1 MKKVWLACVVA
12 CGACGSVDSGTGR
25 YCGDGLVNLVGEQC
39 DDGNNL
45 DGDGCS
51 SACLNEVPPSGGY
64 ITANWQLKSIAT
76 STVVTCPTGYDTAAL
91 YSQPVDAAGN
101 NTGSVVVD
109 LYDCVANTGTSS
121 ALAPGR
127 YLSWIEIANHTN
139 TSVYAKSLSAFID
152 ITTSDKTFSVQIL
165 TDGGYFQLA
174 WSLVGATTNN
184 SLTCAQAG
192 ATGGVEAIG
201 TDVSNSSNS
210 ASDQFTCEDFQGV
223 TAGYVAATYTVSV
236 SALNG
241 SNQSIGTAPA
251 LTNKV
256 IQPKNMVTNLGTVSI
271 PITGK

>member
-1 MKKVWLACVVA
+1 MKKLWLACLLA
-12 CGACGSVDSGTGR
+12 CGACVEADNGSGR
-25 YCGDGLVNLVGEQC
+25 FCGDGLVNLVGEQC

-51 SACLNEVPPSGGY
+51 AACLTEGAPVGGH
-64 ITANWQLKSIAT
+64 ITASWTIKNLAT
-76 STVVTCPTGYDTAAL
+76 NTTAACPTGYDTAAL

-101 NTGSVVVD
+101 NAGPVVID
-109 LYDCVANTGTSS
+109 LFDCVANSGTS
-121 ALAPGR
+121 APLTPGM
-127 YLSWIEIANHTN
+127 YLTWIEIANHTN
-139 TSVYAKSLSAFID
+139 TSVYAKSLSAFVD
-152 ITTSDKTFSVQIL
+152 ITSSDKTFSAQIL

-174 WSLVGATTNN
+174 WSLVGATTNS

-192 ATGGVEAIG
+192 ATGGVDAVA
-201 TDVSNSSNS
+201 TDVSNSTNS
-210 ASDQFTCEDFQGV
+210 ASDQFNCEDFSGV
-223 TAGYVAATYTVSV
+223 TAGFVAATYTVSV
-236 SALNG
+236 SALNA